1 MRYKHFKN
9 ADADISALTV
19 GTWGIAGANSAGV
32 TWGNV
37 DTEESIAAIRQM
49 IDNGVNMVD
58 TAPIYGDGHSETVVG
73 QALKDGYREKVYLAT
88 KFGSYISHY
97 TGKSVRDNKIGR
109 ASCRERV

>member
-37 DTEESIAAIRQM
+37 EKTDHIGTSRSI
-49 IDNGVNMVD
+49 
-58 TAPIYGDGHSETVVG
+58 G
-73 QALKDGYREKVYLAT
+73 QC
-88 KFGSYISHY
+88 I
-97 TGKSVRDNKIGR
+97 
-109 ASCRERV
+109 

>member
-37 DTEESIAAIRQM
+37 DTEESIAAMPVIFLASHMQQ
-49 IDNGVNMVD
+49 V
-58 TAPIYGDGHSETVVG
+58 
-73 QALKDGYREKVYLAT
+73 REL
-88 KFGSYISHY
+88 F
-97 TGKSVRDNKIGR
+97 
-109 ASCRERV
+109 

>member
-32 TWGNV
+32 TWGDV

-49 IDNGVNMVD
+49 IDKL
-58 TAPIYGDGHSETVVG
+58 IW
-73 QALKDGYREKVYLAT
+73 
-88 KFGSYISHY
+88 
-97 TGKSVRDNKIGR
+97 
-109 ASCRERV
+109 

>member
-1 MRYKHFKN
+1 MRYNHFKN

-49 IDNGVNMVD
+49 IDPWLKEVGSRSLPVS
-58 TAPIYGDGHSETVVG
+58 ASGSGHRRTFLLPEV
-73 QALKDGYREKVYLAT
+73 L
-88 KFGSYISHY
+88 
-97 TGKSVRDNKIGR
+97 
-109 ASCRERV
+109 

>member
-32 TWGNV
+32 TWGDV

-97 TGKSVRDNKIGR
+97 TGKSTP
-109 ASCRERV
+109 